1 MRKQIAK
8 ALSLGQFQRG
18 EGKIL
23 LDTAKRCKRKQDT
36 AEAMPCYLS

>member
-8 ALSLGQFQRG
+8 ALSLGQVQHG
-18 EGKIL
+18 AGKIL
-23 LDTAKRCKRKQDT
+23 LDTAKKCKRKQDT